1 MCHNSLVYSLF
12 RRTQR
17 PMRTLRT
24 SSVLVGVVLLAALAG
39 CGNSTAGAPAAASSY
54 SLVQVPQ
61 QGYQAVYDFISS
73 AKHSLD
79 MTMYALA
86 DPKANAALI
95 ADAKR
100 GVEVRVLLDGD
111 NTDGGG
117 ATLDQAAYNDLKS
130 NGVQVRF
137 AWPGVLW
144 HQKSIV
150 VDQTRVAIMTANL
163 AAAYYSAIR
172 GFIVVTNNPGTV
184 SGIGATFNTDFNN
197 TKSPPSSGVVP
208 AGSQLIWSPGAQNGL
223 IRLIGSARPGTTL
236 YTENEQFSSAAIAQA
251 FVAAAK
257 RGVTVLVTMT
267 YSSSYAPIFGT
278 LVAGGV
284 HVNLYYGN
292 TPLYIQSKALS
303 VNGNTVYVGSI
314 NYVESSMNADRNVG
328 IITTNSTVV
337 KGITA
342 TMASDFAGATP
353 YSVNG

>member
-1 MCHNSLVYSLF
+1 VPQLGYELTPQEGIM
-12 RRTQR
+12 
-17 PMRTLRT
+17 PMRTSRIA
-24 SSVLVGVVLLAALAG
+24 SVFVGFVLIAALAG
-39 CGNSTAGAPAAASSY
+39 CGTSTTSAPPAANSY
-54 SLVQVPQ
+54 TLVQEPQ
-61 QGYQAVYDFISS
+61 QGYQPVYNFISS
-73 AKHSLD
+73 AKHTLD

-86 DPKANAALI
+86 DPQADAALI

-100 GVEVRVLLDGD
+100 GVQVRVLLDGD

-117 ATLDQAAYNDLKS
+117 ATLDQAAFSDLKA

-150 VDQTRVAIMTANL
+150 VDQTKVAIMTTNL
-163 AAAYYSAIR
+163 AAAYYPAIR
-172 GFIVVTNNPGTV
+172 GFIVITNNPATV
-184 SGIGATFNTDFNN
+184 SGVGTTFETDFNN
-197 TKSPPSSGVVP
+197 TKSPPSQGVVP
-208 AGSQLIWSPGAQNGL
+208 AGSELIWSPGAQNGL
-223 IRLIGSARPGTTL
+223 IKLIGSARPGTTL
-236 YTENEQFSSAAIAQA
+236 YTENEQFSSPAIAQA

-257 RGVTVLVTMT
+257 RGVMVNVAMT
-267 YSSSYAPIFGT
+267 YSSSYASIFDT

-314 NYVESSMNADRNVG
+314 NYVGSSMNADRNVG
-328 IITTNSTVV
+328 IITTNPTVV

-353 YSVNG
+353 YSKSG